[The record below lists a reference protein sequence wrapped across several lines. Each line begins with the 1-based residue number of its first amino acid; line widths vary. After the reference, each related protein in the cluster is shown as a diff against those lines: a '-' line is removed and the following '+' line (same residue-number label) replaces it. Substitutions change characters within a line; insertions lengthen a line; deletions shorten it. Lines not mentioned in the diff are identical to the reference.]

1 LEKILSRKASSAP
14 WLWDGAITHSREP
27 DCTAGLPS
35 GRIRSPSGGQY
46 GSSAQPEEEMRH
58 SGTCDTEIFG
68 DKEILQISPLARG
81 WNG

>member
-1 LEKILSRKASSAP
+1 MSLRSSGLRLLTHVSPIALPACLRAGYAP
-14 WLWDGAITHSREP
+14 RVE
-27 DCTAGLPS
+27 
-35 GRIRSPSGGQY
+35 GQC

-81 WNG
+81 